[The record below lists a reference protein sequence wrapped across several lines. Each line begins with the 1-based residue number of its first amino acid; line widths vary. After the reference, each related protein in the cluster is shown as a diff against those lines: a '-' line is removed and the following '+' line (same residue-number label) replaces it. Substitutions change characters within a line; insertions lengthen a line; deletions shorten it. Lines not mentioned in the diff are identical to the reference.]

1 MSFLDL
7 LKIEFMKVRRSK
19 IIPLIFIAPLL
30 VVISGVASLSNY
42 FTPEYTNAWP
52 AMFIQSALV
61 YAYYLLPFSMIVVC
75 VMIAG
80 RETGNN
86 GILKMLALPVSRC
99 ALSIAKF
106 CVLTFYLFMEMV
118 VFLVVFVIA
127 GLIATQTMGV
137 TETLPILY
145 LLKWCL
151 GLFLT
156 MLPCIAAMWAITVL
170 FEKPLL
176 SVGLNLLLVIPGVLV
191 ANTPLWIVYP
201 YCYSGYLVSCSLHD
215 FTTETL
221 PILYLLKWC
230 LGLFLTMLPCI
241 AAMWAITVLFEKPLL
256 SVGLNLLLVIPGIL
270 VANTPLWIVYPYCY
284 SGYLVSCSLHD
295 FTAETS
301 DAAFSL
307 FPFLPCAIIVFGLLF
322 ALAVTR
328 FGKKEMR

>member
-1 MSFLDL
+1 MSFFELI
-7 LKIEFMKVRRSK
+7 KIEFMKVKRSK
-19 IIPLIFIAPLL
+19 IVPLIFVAPLL
-30 VVISGVASLSNY
+30 VVASGVANLSRY

-61 YAYYLLPFSMIVVC
+61 YAYYLLPFSMVVVC

-86 GILKMLALPVSRC
+86 GILKMLALPVSRY

-127 GLIATQTMGV
+127 GTVATSTMGV
-137 TETLPILY
+137 TETLPVLY
-145 LLKWCL
+145 LLKWCV

-156 MLPCIAAMWAITVL
+156 MLPCIGTMWAITVL
-170 FEKPLL
+170 FDKPLL

-191 ANTPLWIVYP
+191 ANTPLWIAYP

-215 FTTETL
+215 FTVESN
-221 PILYLLKWC
+221 
-230 LGLFLTMLPCI
+230 TM
-241 AAMWAITVLFEKPLL
+241 T
-256 SVGLNLLLVIPGIL
+256 
-270 VANTPLWIVYPYCY
+270 
-284 SGYLVSCSLHD
+284 
-295 FTAETS
+295 
-301 DAAFSL
+301 FSMI
-307 FPFLPCAIIVFGLLF
+307 PFLPVAILVF
-322 ALAVTR
+322 ALVLTIAVKQ